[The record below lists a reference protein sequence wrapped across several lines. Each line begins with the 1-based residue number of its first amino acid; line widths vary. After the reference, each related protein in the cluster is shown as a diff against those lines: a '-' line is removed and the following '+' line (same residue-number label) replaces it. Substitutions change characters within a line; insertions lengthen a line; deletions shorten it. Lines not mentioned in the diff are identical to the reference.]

1 MKKLTIIIVFL
12 SLGLQS
18 AFAFNVVNLKNTKVK
33 ANTKVF
39 TKLDKNEDKI
49 EGRLTGLAQIESIA
63 KEEQIE
69 QEKFRI
75 TITWNEYINKDG
87 SKIELSN
94 NSLSSTILSKN
105 DVIKPRQIIK
115 VQGNLSSLNQGLS
128 ALQGQQS
135 GKGEETSET
144 KNYAIPSS
152 SGSSSNYENDT
163 ELGTAEFKTKET
175 SGVDCS
181 ASFDFNT
188 GMATIY
194 VEEYYVKDDGTK
206 LVTKD
211 CYASSEVL
219 SISYEACDYTH
230 EFDKEQSW
238 KKEKPYVNSSY
249 GTKSLNCMIT
259 SDAIPHQYDDSKCD
273 ILILEGGIA
282 MVQAKRFIT
291 VDTRNI
297 YISDCEIVDKQG
309 IEVDLRGCSINMYDV
324 VENSYQV
331 YPAGKRY
338 VYQGNQ
344 RVYIDSSCKVLID
357 FGKPWET
364 RFSRYQHI
372 DSRQGW
378 YAGYSKQ
385 WNMYYY
391 DFSEYEGGGVT
402 DIEEYYTGLDHSHV
416 HYHTSIKKG
425 KGCDGFFSNDH
436 WYDRYYH
443 WRRPDNSTYN
453 HYAYGVCT

>member
-1 MKKLTIIIVFL
+1 MKKIAFMLFSLIIFTANAY
-12 SLGLQS
+12 
-18 AFAFNVVNLKNTKVK
+18 AFDVVNLKNTKVK
-33 ANTKVF
+33 ENTKVF
-39 TKLDKNEDKI
+39 AKLDKNEDKI
-49 EGRLTGLAQIESIA
+49 EGRLIGLAQIESIP

-75 TITWNEYINKDG
+75 NIAWNEYVNKDG

-94 NSLSSTILSKN
+94 NSLSSIILSKT
-105 DVIKPRQIIK
+105 DVIRLKQTIK
-115 VQGNLSSLNQGLS
+115 VQGNLSSLNQSLS
-128 ALQGQQS
+128 TLQNQNS
-135 GKGEETSET
+135 DSEETSET
-144 KNYAIPSS
+144 RNYAIPSS
-152 SGSSSNYENDT
+152 GSSSSSEDSA
-163 ELGTAEFKTKET
+163 ELGSAELKTKET
-175 SGVDCS
+175 SGVDCN

-219 SISYEACDYTH
+219 LISYEACDYTH

-273 ILILEGGIA
+273 ILTLEGGIA
-282 MVQAKRFIT
+282 MVQAKRFIQ
-291 VDTRNI
+291 VDGNTI
-297 YISDCEIVDKQG
+297 YISDCEIIDNTDIQ
-309 IEVDLRGCSINMYDV
+309 IDLRGCSTNLYDV
-324 VENSYQV
+324 VESSYQV
-331 YPAGKRY
+331 YPSGKRY
-338 VYQGNQ
+338 ILQGNQ

-364 RFSRYQHI
+364 RFSRYQNI
-372 DSRQGW
+372 DSYQGW

-416 HYHTSIKKG
+416 HYQTSIKKADSCG
-425 KGCDGFFSNDH
+425 GVFSNDH

-453 HYAYGVCT
+453 HYAFGVCS